1 MSLFPQDRLPE
12 DAPLAA
18 RVRPQTLDEFVGQE
32 QIVGPGT
39 FLRRAIETDDLSS
52 LILYGPPGT
61 GKTSLAT
68 IIAQM
73 TRSHFEQV
81 NAVTAGVAD
90 LKRII
95 TEAQDRRAYYQARTI
110 LFIDEI
116 HRFNKAQQDVLLPA
130 VEDGTIILI
139 GATTENPFFEVNA
152 TLVSRSRVLQLE
164 PLREDDLRVIL
175 QRALADERG
184 LAAQQVSIDDDALAH
199 LVNIANG
206 DARVALNILEAASLI
221 APAGKDGRRR
231 ITLAMAEEAA
241 QRRALLYDRE
251 GDAHYDAISAF
262 IKSMR
267 GSDPD
272 AAVYWLA
279 RMLAAGEDPRYIARR
294 MVVHAAEDVG
304 LADPMALVIAT
315 AAAQAVEFVGLPE
328 ARIPM
333 TEAAIYIATAPKSN
347 SVVEA
352 IGAASS
358 DVESERAEPVPRHLR
373 DSSHRGAVARL
384 GHGKGYKYA
393 HEFPGHFVEQQY
405 LPDNLRDRQYYRPS
419 DSGLEKEI
427 RRRLAAWWKG
437 IKRYATPK
445 AKEE

>member
-1 MSLFPQDRLPE
+1 VSLFPADRLPE

-18 RVRPQTLDEFVGQE
+18 RMRPQSLDEFVGQE
-32 QIVGPGT
+32 HIVGPGT
-39 FLRRAIETDDLSS
+39 LLRRAIETDDLPS
-52 LILYGPPGT
+52 LVLYGPPGT
-61 GKTSLAT
+61 GKTSVAS
-68 IIAQM
+68 IIARL
-73 TRSHFEQV
+73 THSHFEQI

-95 TEAQDRRAYYQARTI
+95 TEALDRRAYYQTRTI

-130 VEDGTIILI
+130 VEDGTIILV

-164 PLREDDLRVIL
+164 PLRDDDVRTILR
-175 QRALADERG
+175 RALAAPRG
-184 LAAQQVSIDDDALAH
+184 LGHLKIAADEDALAH

-206 DARVALNILEAASLI
+206 DARVALNALEAAVTI
-221 APAGKDGRRR
+221 APQEEDGGRR
-231 ITLAMAEEAA
+231 ITLAVAEEASM
-241 QRRALLYDRE
+241 RRALLYDRE
-251 GDAHYDAISAF
+251 GDAHFDAISVF
-262 IKSMR
+262 IKSLR

-304 LADPMALVIAT
+304 LADPLALLVAT

-352 IGAASS
+352 IGAALR
-358 DVESERAEPVPRHLR
+358 DVEEVRADPVPRHLR
-373 DSSHRGAVARL
+373 DASHSLAAARL

-393 HEFPGHFVEQQY
+393 HNYPGHFVDQQY
-405 LPDNLRDRQYYRPS
+405 LPDNLRDRIYYQPS
-419 DSGLEKEI
+419 ESGLEKEI
-427 RRRLAAWWKG
+427 RRRLLAWWKG
-437 IKRYATPK
+437 IKRYAFPK
-445 AKEE
+445 S

>member
-1 MSLFPQDRLPE
+1 MSLFSSDRLPE

-18 RVRPQTLDEFVGQE
+18 RMRPQTLDEFVGQE
-32 QIVGPGT
+32 HVVGPGT
-39 FLRRAIETDDLSS
+39 FLRRAIETDELAS

-61 GKTSLAT
+61 GKTSLAH
-68 IIAQM
+68 IIARL
-73 TRSHFEQV
+73 TRSDFEQI

-95 TEAQDRRAYYQARTI
+95 TEALDRRTYYQTRTI

-152 TLVSRSRVLQLE
+152 TLVSRARVLQLE
-164 PLREDDLRVIL
+164 PLREEHLRTIL
-175 QRALADERG
+175 QRALADPRG
-184 LAAQQVSIDDDALAH
+184 VGDQKVILDDDAVAH
-199 LVNIANG
+199 VVNIANG
-206 DARVALNILEAASLI
+206 DARVVLNALEAAGTI
-221 APAGKDGRRR
+221 APAESDGTRH
-231 ITLAMAEEAA
+231 ITLAVAEEAS

-251 GDAHYDAISAF
+251 GDVHYDTISAF
-262 IKSMR
+262 IKSLR

-279 RMLAAGEDPRYIARR
+279 RMLAAGEAPRFIARR

-304 LADPMALVIAT
+304 LADPMALVVAT

-352 IGAASS
+352 IGAAMR
-358 DVESERAEPVPRHLR
+358 DVESVRADPVPRHLR
-373 DSSHRGAVARL
+373 DSSHSLAAARL
-384 GHGKGYKYA
+384 GHGKGYKYT
-393 HEFPGHFVEQQY
+393 HDYHGHFVDQQY
-405 LPDNLRDRQYYRPS
+405 LPDNLRDRLYYQPS
-419 DSGLEKEI
+419 EAGFEKEV
-427 RRRLAAWWKG
+427 RRRLLAWWKG
-437 IKRYATPK
+437 IKRYAFPK
-445 AKEE
+445 S

>member
-1 MSLFPQDRLPE
+1 VSLFSSDRLPA

-18 RVRPQTLDEFVGQE
+18 RLRPRTLEEFVGQE
-32 QIVGPGT
+32 HIVGPGT
-39 FLRRAIETDDLSS
+39 FLRRAIETDELVS

-61 GKTSLAT
+61 GKTSLAH
-68 IIAQM
+68 IIARL

-95 TEAQDRRAYYQARTI
+95 TEALDRRAYYQIRTI

-116 HRFNKAQQDVLLPA
+116 HRFNRAQQDVLLPA

-152 TLVSRSRVLQLE
+152 TLVSRARVLQLE
-164 PLREDDLRVIL
+164 PLREEDLRTIV
-175 QRALADERG
+175 QRALADPRG
-184 LAAQQVSIDDDALAH
+184 LGEQRVVLEDDALAH

-206 DARVALNILEAASLI
+206 DARVALNVLEAAVTV
-221 APAGKDGRRR
+221 APQEAGGVRRV
-231 ITLAMAEEAA
+231 TLAAAREAS

-251 GDAHYDAISAF
+251 GDLHYDTTSAF
-262 IKSMR
+262 IKSLR

-279 RMLAAGEDPRYIARR
+279 RMLASGEDPRFIARR

-304 LADPMALVIAT
+304 MADPMALVVAT

-347 SVVEA
+347 SVVQA
-352 IGAASS
+352 IGAAMR
-358 DVESERAEPVPRHLR
+358 DVEEERADPVPRHLR
-373 DSSHRGAVARL
+373 DASHSLAAARL
-384 GHGKGYKYA
+384 GHGQGYRYA
-393 HEFPGHFVEQQY
+393 HDYPGHFTEQQY
-405 LPDNLRDRQYYRPS
+405 LPDNLRDRIYYQPS
-419 DSGLEKEI
+419 TSGLEKEI
-427 RRRLAAWWKG
+427 RRRLLAWWRG
-437 IKRYATPK
+437 IKRYAFSKP
-445 AKEE
+445 

>member
-1 MSLFPQDRLPE
+1 MSLFPSDRLPE

-18 RVRPQTLDEFVGQE
+18 RMRPQTLDEFVGQE
-32 QIVGPGT
+32 HIVGPGT
-39 FLRRAIETDDLSS
+39 FLRRAIETDELAS

-61 GKTSLAT
+61 GKTSLAH
-68 IIAQM
+68 IIARL
-73 TRSHFEQV
+73 TRSHFEQI

-95 TEAQDRRAYYQARTI
+95 TEALDRRAYYQTRTI

-130 VEDGTIILI
+130 VEDGTIVLI
-139 GATTENPFFEVNA
+139 GATTENPFYEVNA
-152 TLVSRSRVLQLE
+152 TLVSRARVLQLE
-164 PLREDDLRVIL
+164 PLAEEHLRAIL
-175 QRALADERG
+175 RRALADPRG
-184 LAAQQVSIDDDALAH
+184 SADQKVTADDDAVAH

-206 DARVALNILEAASLI
+206 DARVVLNVLEAATTI
-221 APAGKDGRRR
+221 APAEADGTRR
-231 ITLAMAEEAA
+231 ITRALAEEAS

-251 GDAHYDAISAF
+251 GDVHYDTISAF
-262 IKSMR
+262 IKSLR

-279 RMLAAGEDPRYIARR
+279 RMLAAGEDPRFIARR

-304 LADPMALVIAT
+304 LADPMALVVAT

-352 IGAASS
+352 IGAAMH
-358 DVESERAEPVPRHLR
+358 DVESVRADAVPRHLR
-373 DSSHRGAVARL
+373 DSSHSLAAARL

-393 HEFPGHFVEQQY
+393 HNYPGHFVDQQY
-405 LPDNLRDRQYYRPS
+405 LPENLRHRVYYQPS
-419 DSGLEKEI
+419 ESGFEKEV
-427 RRRLAAWWKG
+427 RRRLLAWWKG
-437 IKRYATPK
+437 IKRYAFPK
-445 AKEE
+445 S